1 MGFTEGG
8 RLLDNVVLGN
18 VGHDG
23 VVVVLLMVKASII
36 TETAID
42 WVDFAGMLILSS
54 PFCKLFSLPDG
65 LLDVLFRWTLVDK
78 DFNEDGFEAIA
89 LNVPEYLPLQFG

>member
-42 WVDFAGMLILSS
+42 
-54 PFCKLFSLPDG
+54 
-65 LLDVLFRWTLVDK
+65 
-78 DFNEDGFEAIA
+78 
-89 LNVPEYLPLQFG
+89 